1 MTDNDY
7 GGLVPDVDETF
18 AFMGTTLIAAAAS
31 LAGIAI
37 AALTAWMVLR

>member
-1 MTDNDY
+1 MTDEDC
-7 GGLVPDVDETF
+7 GGIIPDVDETF
-18 AFMGTTLIAAAAS
+18 AFMGAALIACGAS